1 MSWKLSI
8 AYIIIKLFGYS
19 IQDST
24 PKILMDHMTHDVTLS
39 LSTTEVN
46 ACDINTYIPLRG
58 WIKEACWVIK
68 KISLGDIKISL
79 SGLVSD
85 N

>member
-46 ACDINTYIPLRG
+46 ACDLNTYIPIAWTDQRG
-58 WIKEACWVIK
+58 LLDDKENIT
-68 KISLGDIKISL
+68 G
-79 SGLVSD
+79 
-85 N
+85 